1 MTPLKTMMA
10 STTRLCALACALALL
25 TALSGCGKEPAKK
38 QKMAT
43 VKLLPDTP
51 PPPPPPPKVE
61 EKKPEPPKE
70 DKPQQ
75 QPDQPKPV
83 DAPAPQALKSDEA
96 AGDGPGNGMAAG
108 SVAKDYQ
115 GGEIGSGTGG
125 EGGNRLAINAYA
137 AAVTRS
143 LNDFLARDKE
153 VKRHDYKVQ
162 VHVWLEPD
170 GHLLRAELIDTTGD
184 AQADAAL
191 KAALGRFPGLKTTLP
206 ERMPQPMRLQVAN
219 RMIG

>member
-1 MTPLKTMMA
+1 MSLSGASRPL
-10 STTRLCALACALALL
+10 CVLACALALM
-25 TALSGCGKEPAKK
+25 ASLSGCDKEPAARK

-51 PPPPPPPKVE
+51 PPPPPPPKPE

-83 DAPAPQALKSDEA
+83 EAPAPQALKSDEA

-108 SVAKDYQ
+108 SVSKDYEK
-115 GGEIGSGTGG
+115 GEIGIGTGG
-125 EGGNRLAINAYA
+125 DGGNRLAINAYA
-137 AAVTRS
+137 NAVTRS
-143 LNDFLARDKE
+143 LNDFLARDKD

-162 VHVWLEPD
+162 VRVWLEPD
-170 GHLLRAELIDTTGD
+170 GQLLRAELVDTTGD
-184 AQADAAL
+184 AQVDAAL
-191 KAALGRFPGLKTTLP
+191 KAALGRFPGLRTAMP